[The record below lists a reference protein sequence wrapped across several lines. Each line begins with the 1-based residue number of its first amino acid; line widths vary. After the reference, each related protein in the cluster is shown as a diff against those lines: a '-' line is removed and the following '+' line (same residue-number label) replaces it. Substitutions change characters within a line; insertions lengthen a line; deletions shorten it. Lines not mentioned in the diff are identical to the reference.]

1 MKMEK
6 GSFSLKLMLQY
17 LPILIYILHST
28 KCCIMLWH
36 CKCLQEV
43 TMIYREICTK
53 KNYKKCLTF
62 IDYINNTNQNYI
74 LTCKLQGS
82 KWFTGNPCNY
92 YDGKDLQCVFST
104 KLEFS
109 YSNFAGR
116 EWKYFAAIPLHCRIV
131 FFLEKLKYQCYT
143 FQALFQGYYFWI

>member
-28 KCCIMLWH
+28 KCCIMLDTVNVYKKLH
-36 CKCLQEV
+36 TIIYRKICIKKNCKC
-43 TMIYREICTK
+43 T
-53 KNYKKCLTF
+53 NKCLHSW
-62 IDYINNTNQNYI
+62 YKQYP
-74 LTCKLQGS
+74 L
-82 KWFTGNPCNY
+82 GNPFNY
-92 YDGKDLQCVFST
+92 CGGKKLQCVFST